1 LEQRNRLPER
11 NAARLPVVEKATALM
26 VGRTRSDRLPADTAK
41 TPARHRLLA
50 ACLALAGLLLAAPE
64 ARAVVLTSGIVEVD
78 DALDRSTIDIQYF
91 DISAPAVNADFL
103 VNVVAPTAADN
114 IAAALFALGAGGDF
128 SLIEIES
135 GAPGLDSFVLTNTL
149 GIGSYAFVAVPDRSE
164 HAGRGQLD
172 RVRDQHHGVRRQG
185 KLHLPAPGQ
194 SRRQRRFRGLRAGC
208 LLSAAAARRRRRA
221 GCGVA
226 AAGRPG
232 RSRRPCAGPR
242 ALFRHLF

>member
-1 LEQRNRLPER
+1 
-11 NAARLPVVEKATALM
+11 
-26 VGRTRSDRLPADTAK
+26 LPADTAK

-149 GIGSYAFVAVPDRSE
+149 GIGSYAFVVGLFELSLGEFPPFQTDPNTP
-164 HAGRGQLD
+164 AGVSSIEYEISITGFDD
-172 RVRDQHHGVRRQG
+172 RVSFTCRRQG
-185 KLHLPAPGQ
+185 NLDGSEDFEAFVPGAFCPPPPPAVVDEPAAAWLLLAGLAGLGGLVRGRGRSSATC
-194 SRRQRRFRGLRAGC
+194 SRRSGG
-208 LLSAAAARRRRRA
+208 
-221 GCGVA
+221 
-226 AAGRPG
+226 
-232 RSRRPCAGPR
+232 
-242 ALFRHLF
+242 